1 MNITVTLSPRAFYAL
16 QAAAEQ
22 NATTAEALASEVVQQ
37 QGIEYSNIYRIGVM
51 TSAAFV
57 RRFKATEFAA
67 ILAAAEH
74 SAQIAGLVQQL
85 TDSPYVALDDDRLAP
100 GLQLLVGAGLLTA
113 ARVAEILDYGL
124 TA

>member
-1 MNITVTLSPRAFYAL
+1 MNITITISERALYGL
-16 QAAAEQ
+16 EEAARVE
-22 NATTAEALASEVVQQ
+22 NATVEALASEVAQK
-37 QGIEYSNIYRIGVM
+37 QGIHYSILYGIGVL

-57 RRFKATEFAA
+57 SRFTGAEYTA
-67 ILAAAEH
+67 ILLAAKQNQDVA
-74 SAQIAGLVQQL
+74 ALVQAL
-85 TDSPYVALDDDRLAP
+85 VREPYVALDDDRLAP

>member
-1 MNITVTLSPRAFYAL
+1 MDLTVTISPRAFYAL
-16 QAAAEQ
+16 QAAAA
-22 NATTAEALASEVVQQ
+22 NNGTTPEALAAEVVQS
-37 QGIEYSNIYRIGVM
+37 QGITYSTIYGVGVM

-57 RRFKATEFAA
+57 RRFEATEYAA
-67 ILAAAEH
+67 ILAAADQSEQV
-74 SAQIAGLVQQL
+74 AALIEQL
-85 TDSPYVALDDDRLAP
+85 TNTPYVALDDERLAP